1 MKRLARLIP
10 SLAIIA
16 VACVGAYELWNHYM
30 YSPWTRDA
38 KVSADVVTIVPEV
51 VGRVIELRVKDN
63 QFVHKGDVLFEID
76 PSDYRIALDRAQA
89 QAQRAEA
96 ALDYARADERR
107 KALLL
112 PEGTVSKD
120 VYQKT
125 ASALHQSEAEVAQDR
140 AAIAKAQ
147 LDLTR
152 TVVRAPVNGFVT
164 NLTLVVGQ
172 YASVGT
178 KMMALIDSDSYRI
191 EGYFEETKMPRIKLS
206 EPVDIHLMSGGPTL
220 RGHVE
225 SISRGIT
232 DRENNNGPELLANV
246 NPTFE
251 WVRLAQR
258 IPVRIHIDNVPE
270 GVLVSSGMTCT
281 VVVAAP
287 PRSWAIVG
295 VLRGLRSLIWPSS
308 SVTLTEPVL
317 MSPFGTFAKYERARS
332 KSGSRAKPDIL
343 KMPRHFAFVPKGDI
357 ESLLDYL
364 VGACEERRWDI

>member
-16 VACVGAYELWNHYM
+16 VACVGAYELWHHYM

-51 VGRVIELRVKDN
+51 AGHVTELRVKDN

-76 PSDYRIALDRAQA
+76 PSDYRIALDRAEA

-107 KALLL
+107 KGLLV

-125 ASALHQSEAEVAQDR
+125 ASSLHQSEAEVAQDK

-164 NLTLVVGQ
+164 NLTLVIGQ
-172 YASVGT
+172 YALVGS
-178 KMMALIDSDSYRI
+178 KMMAVIDSDSYRI
-191 EGYFEETKMPRIKLS
+191 EGYFEETKMPLIKLS
-206 EPVDIHLMSGGPTL
+206 EPVDIHLMSGAPAL

-287 PRSWAIVG
+287 QRPWAIVG
-295 VLRGLRSLIWPSS
+295 VLHGLRSLI
-308 SVTLTEPVL
+308 
-317 MSPFGTFAKYERARS
+317 
-332 KSGSRAKPDIL
+332 
-343 KMPRHFAFVPKGDI
+343 
-357 ESLLDYL
+357 
-364 VGACEERRWDI
+364 

>member
-51 VGRVIELRVKDN
+51 AGHVIELRVKDN

-107 KALLL
+107 KGLLV

-125 ASALHQSEAEVAQDR
+125 ASSLHQSEAEVAQDK

-164 NLTLVVGQ
+164 NLTLVIGQ
-172 YASVGT
+172 YASVGS
-178 KMMALIDSDSYRI
+178 KMMAVIDSDSYRI
-191 EGYFEETKMPRIKLS
+191 EGYFEETKMPLIRVG
-206 EPVDIHLMSGGPTL
+206 EHADIHLMSGAPAL
-220 RGHVE
+220 RGHVD

-232 DRENNNGPELLANV
+232 DRENSNGPELLANV

-258 IPVRIHIDNVPE
+258 IPVRIHIDQIPE

-287 PRSWAIVG
+287 PRPWAIVG
-295 VLRGLRSLIWPSS
+295 VLRGLRSLI
-308 SVTLTEPVL
+308 
-317 MSPFGTFAKYERARS
+317 
-332 KSGSRAKPDIL
+332 
-343 KMPRHFAFVPKGDI
+343 
-357 ESLLDYL
+357 
-364 VGACEERRWDI
+364 

>member
-16 VACVGAYELWNHYM
+16 VACVGAYELWQHYM

-51 VGRVIELRVKDN
+51 AGHVIELRVKDN

-107 KALLL
+107 KGLLV

-125 ASALHQSEAEVAQDR
+125 ESALHQSEADVAQDK

-164 NLTLVVGQ
+164 NLTLDLGQ

-191 EGYFEETKMPRIKLS
+191 EGYFEETKMPLIRVG
-206 EPVDIHLMSGGPTL
+206 EHADIHLMSGEPTL

-232 DRENNNGPELLANV
+232 DRENSNGPELLANV

-258 IPVRIHIDNVPE
+258 IPVRIHIDQIPE

-287 PRSWAIVG
+287 PRPWAIVG
-295 VLRGLRSLIWPSS
+295 VLRGLRSLI
-308 SVTLTEPVL
+308 
-317 MSPFGTFAKYERARS
+317 
-332 KSGSRAKPDIL
+332 
-343 KMPRHFAFVPKGDI
+343 
-357 ESLLDYL
+357 
-364 VGACEERRWDI
+364 

>member
-89 QAQRAEA
+89 QAQRADA

-107 KALLL
+107 KALLV

-125 ASALHQSEAEVAQDR
+125 ASSLHQSEAEVAQDK

-191 EGYFEETKMPRIKLS
+191 EGYFEETKMPLIKLS
-206 EPVDIHLMSGGPTL
+206 EPVDIHLMSGAPAL
-220 RGHVE
+220 HGHVE

-281 VVVAAP
+281 VVIAAP
-287 PRSWAIVG
+287 PRPWAIVG
-295 VLRGLRSLIWPSS
+295 VLRQLRSLI
-308 SVTLTEPVL
+308 
-317 MSPFGTFAKYERARS
+317 
-332 KSGSRAKPDIL
+332 
-343 KMPRHFAFVPKGDI
+343 
-357 ESLLDYL
+357 
-364 VGACEERRWDI
+364 